1 MLRPAI
7 FQTLKFV
14 DQEQIQTQSGVI
26 MTALVVAI
34 SRPFS
39 DYPDLK
45 EIVLLSA
52 AGLLVSILL
61 MLYGPAV
68 GPDMGLTF

>member
-1 MLRPAI
+1 
-7 FQTLKFV
+7 
-14 DQEQIQTQSGVI
+14 

-61 MLYGPAV
+61 MLYGPAA

>member
-1 MLRPAI
+1 
-7 FQTLKFV
+7 
-14 DQEQIQTQSGVI
+14 

-39 DYPDLK
+39 DYSDLK
-45 EIVLLSA
+45 EVLLLSA
-52 AGLLVSILL
+52 AGLLVSMLL

-68 GPDMGLTF
+68 PPDMGLTL